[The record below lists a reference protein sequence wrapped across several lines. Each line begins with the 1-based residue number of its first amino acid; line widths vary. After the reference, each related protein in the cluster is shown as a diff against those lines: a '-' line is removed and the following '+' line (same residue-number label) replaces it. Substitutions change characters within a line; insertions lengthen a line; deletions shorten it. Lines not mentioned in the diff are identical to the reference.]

1 MNSNAEILQM
11 SNFKEIELKLGEFG
25 NFGFQSV
32 DSYLHRHGDYYEI
45 ILGISGVYEHTYNG
59 DKTNL
64 SRGTLLLL
72 TPYSVHQLYTEP
84 MQATHFVVCIE
95 QNYFKEFVDQHF
107 PKFSSNA
114 LPELSTVYLNEKETE
129 YLEFLCH
136 QLCTPRPS
144 EHTSEKITYLT
155 LMNVFTQMS
164 KQRNESVYYVDR
176 ILSILSNPVNLNISA
191 KHLCEQFSES
201 TPTILKN
208 FKKQTG
214 YTIVQYKNKKKM
226 EMATEMLRNS
236 STPITDIA
244 YDLHYESL
252 SYFLRAFKQEY
263 GITPTEYRQKYLSK

>member
-1 MNSNAEILQM
+1 MKNKQSIFQM
-11 SNFKEIELKLGEFG
+11 SSFKEMELTLDSFG

-32 DSYLHRHGDYYEI
+32 DSYMHRHGDYYEI

-59 DKTNL
+59 NTTNL
-64 SRGTLLLL
+64 NRGTLLLL

-95 QNYFKEFVDQHF
+95 QNFFKEFAKQHCSNFSVD
-107 PKFSSNA
+107 S
-114 LPELSTVYLNEKETE
+114 LPELSTVYLNEKETD
-129 YLEFLCH
+129 YFEFLCH
-136 QLCTPRPS
+136 QLCATQPS
-144 EHTSEKITYLT
+144 RYTAEIITYLT
-155 LMNVFTQMS
+155 LMSVFTQMS
-164 KQRNESVYYVDR
+164 KQRNESIYYVDR
-176 ILSILSNPVNLNISA
+176 ILSILNNPVSLNMSA
-191 KHLCEQFSES
+191 KHLCEQFPES

-214 YTIVQYKNKKKM
+214 CTIVQYKNKKKM

-244 YDLHYESL
+244 YELHYESL

-263 GITPTEYRQKYLSK
+263 GITPTEYRQKYYFK